1 MGIFGSKN
9 FDEHLN
15 QDIDSNNN
23 ELNIEEC
30 KEEKQSQE
38 LKTEK
43 PKEKPKEKIDNN
55 LLDFSG
61 NQHYKITYK
70 DFQEYFEKLHGR
82 KMDRNDLWEYLANES
97 SKDSFIDLDKCNID
111 KYNIDKYQNSSSWN

>member
-1 MGIFGSKN
+1 MGIFGSKS

-23 ELNIEEC
+23 ELNIEES
-30 KEEKQSQE
+30 KEEQLSQE

-43 PKEKPKEKIDNN
+43 PKEKIDND

-61 NQHYKITYK
+61 NEHYKITYK

-82 KMDRNDLWEYLANES
+82 KMDRNDLWEYLTNES
-97 SKDSFIDLDKCNID
+97 SKDSFIDLDK
-111 KYNIDKYQNSSSWN
+111 YQNSSSWN